1 MEKLKVSTH
10 SNPQNVVGV
19 ITVILK
25 DHNFVELQAIGAGAV
40 NQIVKA
46 IIIARGY
53 LAPSNIDLICI
64 LAFAAVELEYESRV
78 AIKMTVWAER

>member
-1 MEKLKVSTH
+1 MEKLKVSSH
-10 SNPQNVVGV
+10 SNPKDVAGV

-25 DHNFVELQAIGAGAV
+25 DYNTVELQAIGAGAV
-40 NQIVKA
+40 NQMVKA

-64 LAFAAVELEYESRV
+64 PAFAEVELENGSRV